1 MGPYRQ
7 SQLTTF
13 TYSLGFRI
21 TWALLM
27 LFPIF
32 VLAAEPQRWRECLLG
47 IAIFAVGNVVFN
59 AEKVSIDEKMITYR
73 GFIGW
78 STSIEWSDVTDIY
91 RSPYLLVVSAS
102 RSGKRIKLRKGDGYP
117 SIGPFDELG
126 EEVEK
131 RVGDRLAAEWERLSF
146 PLTCRYSRN
155 GLGPLAYLIS
165 STLIAS
171 IYWLLRPL
179 GFEISL
185 ITALFLA
192 TCLVIVPLFLRI
204 RRTLVI
210 DDNYLWQTNGKAIA
224 ISWREIENVIV
235 KEGYPGSIVVES
247 KGKLRI
253 SIPRSLPNI
262 GQVAHFVLSRSG
274 IKEEYGYEV

>member
-78 STSIEWSDVTDIY
+78 STSIEWSEVF
-91 RSPYLLVVSAS
+91 SSAS
-102 RSGKRIKLRKGDGYP
+102 LQRFND
-117 SIGPFDELG
+117 
-126 EEVEK
+126 
-131 RVGDRLAAEWERLSF
+131 
-146 PLTCRYSRN
+146 
-155 GLGPLAYLIS
+155 IS
-165 STLIAS
+165 
-171 IYWLLRPL
+171 P
-179 GFEISL
+179 E
-185 ITALFLA
+185 
-192 TCLVIVPLFLRI
+192 TCLVE
-204 RRTLVI
+204 
-210 DDNYLWQTNGKAIA
+210 Q
-224 ISWREIENVIV
+224 SQH
-235 KEGYPGSIVVES
+235 
-247 KGKLRI
+247 LRI
-253 SIPRSLPNI
+253 SKALGVKP
-262 GQVAHFVLSRSG
+262 GLSH
-274 IKEEYGYEV
+274 ET